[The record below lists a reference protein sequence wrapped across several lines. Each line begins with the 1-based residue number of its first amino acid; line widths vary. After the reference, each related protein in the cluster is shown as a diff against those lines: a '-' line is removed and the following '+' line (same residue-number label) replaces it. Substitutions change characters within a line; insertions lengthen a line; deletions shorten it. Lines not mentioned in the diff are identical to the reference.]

1 MVAKK
6 KLGSLLVIG
15 MVICNLT
22 ASPLLAQQRDRFVFT
37 QLRYKGGDWDP
48 YPTAYKEILH
58 YLMTTT
64 SVKAEIAKRELS
76 LDDPELFSS
85 PFLYMSGK
93 EEFAPFTAQEIEN
106 LRRYLSCGGLL
117 FIDDAS
123 EERNLGFNRA
133 VHREMEKL
141 FPDGKIKRLPPDHAV
156 FRSFYLSPSVVGRK
170 VGNPYLEGI
179 DIDGQTVVI
188 YSQNDLGGAWV
199 RDRLGNWLYEC
210 IPGGELQRLEAMKL
224 FLNIVIYS
232 LTGTYKSDAIHEPY
246 IQQKL
251 KIRKTAP

>member
-1 MVAKK
+1 MRHWKF
-6 KLGSLLVIG
+6 GSLLAICI
-15 MVICNLT
+15 VICNLI
-22 ASPLLAQQRDRFVFT
+22 ASPLRAEQRDRFVFS

-64 SVKAEIAKRELS
+64 SVKAQRVRRELS
-76 LDDPELFSS
+76 LTNTELFSS
-85 PFLYMSGK
+85 PFLYMTGH
-93 EEFAPFTAQEIEN
+93 EEFAPFTRQEIEN
-106 LRRYLSCGGLL
+106 LKRYLLGGGLL
-117 FIDDAS
+117 LIDGAS
-123 EERNLGFNRA
+123 GRKNLGFDRA
-133 VHREMEKL
+133 VRREMGKL
-141 FPDGKIKRLPPDHAV
+141 FPDGKLKRIPPDHAV
-156 FRSFYLSPSVVGRK
+156 FRSFYLSPRVVGRR

-210 IPGGELQRLEAMKL
+210 VPGGELQRLEAMKL
-224 FLNIVIYS
+224 FLNVIIYS
-232 LTGTYKSDAIHEPY
+232 LTGTYKRDAIHQPY

-251 KIRKTAP
+251 KTRKTAP